1 MLCVLQAMDAA
12 GKDGTI
18 KHVMSG
24 VNPQGVQVTSFKA
37 PGPEELA
44 HDFLWRAN
52 RALPERGHIGI
63 FNRSHYEEVLVVRV
77 HPEVLER
84 QHLPDEVLGKR
95 LWDQRLEAIAA
106 FERYLTRQG
115 MVVLKFFLNVSR
127 HEQKRRFLERLEEK
141 DKHWK
146 FSTGDLA
153 ERAFW
158 NDYQH
163 AYEEAIAATATP
175 HAPWFVVPADNKWFT
190 RLIVVAAMIEALEAL
205 DLTLP
210 ALSPEQEAALEAAR
224 KKLESEP
231 DTRTPAASP
240 RRVMVR
246 MLVDRDARQVLGG
259 AGLAGP
265 VRGQC
270 RQCRRIE
277 TGPAAFDTLHLRE
290 RHRLGR
296 VQAADRH
303 ADRAGTADVAEP
315 KRRAAAG
322 AEVALRGR
330 GTAERAGR
338 AARPGKV
345 LRCHIGPGTERPADR
360 LLAHPAMADAGALR
374 HREQRVAH
382 RAALT
387 AAGQHR
393 LALLAHRFTLIAV
406 T

>member
-1 MLCVLQAMDAA
+1 MDATTEPPPRLTRSQMRKMLDRFRVTSGKGFRLKDHDPADTMGHLLSKPQAEAMVAHDVHRLAALQDKLYAQNEWAMLCVLQAMDAA
-12 GKDGTI
+12 GKDSTI

-24 VNPQGVQVTSFKA
+24 VNPQGVRVTSFKA

-95 LWDQRLEAIAA
+95 MWDQRLEAIAA

-127 HEQKRRFLERLEEK
+127 REQKRRFLERLEEK

-146 FSTGDLA
+146 FSAGDLA

-158 NDYQH
+158 DDYQD
-163 AYEEAIAATATP
+163 AYEEAIAATAAP

-210 ALSPEQEAALEAAR
+210 ALSKEQEAALEAAR

-231 DTRTPAASP
+231 D
-240 RRVMVR
+240 
-246 MLVDRDARQVLGG
+246 
-259 AGLAGP
+259 
-265 VRGQC
+265 
-270 RQCRRIE
+270 
-277 TGPAAFDTLHLRE
+277 
-290 RHRLGR
+290 
-296 VQAADRH
+296 
-303 ADRAGTADVAEP
+303 
-315 KRRAAAG
+315 
-322 AEVALRGR
+322 
-330 GTAERAGR
+330 
-338 AARPGKV
+338 
-345 LRCHIGPGTERPADR
+345 
-360 LLAHPAMADAGALR
+360 
-374 HREQRVAH
+374 
-382 RAALT
+382 
-387 AAGQHR
+387 
-393 LALLAHRFTLIAV
+393 
-406 T
+406 